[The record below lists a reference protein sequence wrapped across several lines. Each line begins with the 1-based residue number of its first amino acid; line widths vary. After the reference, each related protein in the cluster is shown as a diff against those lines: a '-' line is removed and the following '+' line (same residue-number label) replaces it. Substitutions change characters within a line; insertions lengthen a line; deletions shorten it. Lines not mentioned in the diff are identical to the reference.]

1 MDVGFDKEGILHIRP
16 ETHSEA
22 MTLKWFLKEF
32 AVHGARVLNVETE
45 VSEDSQGGGSYDR
58 AFGYAQARSYEP
70 IYDTPPFSP
79 EMVYDNRISNIRSFR
94 DYPREYGQRGNN
106 DGGRGSN
113 NPGIQ
118 STRDRDRDNQR

>member
-45 VSEDSQGGGSYDR
+45 VSEDSQGGGS
-58 AFGYAQARSYEP
+58 
-70 IYDTPPFSP
+70 YDTPPFSP